1 MIDTLRE
8 NVDISELSNFKTRAI
23 TRYFFE
29 ISCQNDV
36 NKLWDIFDFIK
47 EKNIDHLFIWW
58 GTNLLFAFEKF
69 NGLIIKNSLRWWDY
83 NKETQILESYSSS
96 VISNIAQE
104 LEDHHEQNLWHRF
117 IWLPG
122 SIWGAVFWN
131 AWCFGLEIEN
141 NFINAEVFDLEN
153 WIIKLLSKNEMD
165 FSYRNSILKT
175 TWQYFLIKAYFDLS
189 KKVEKYASNVDNIYF
204 REHKQPKWNTCGS
217 FFKNP
222 SREYTAGRL
231 IEESWLKWY
240 KIWGAFFSELHA
252 NFLMSDDTASYKD
265 LLSLIEYAQ
274 KIVKDK
280 YNIILEPEVRIIRNK

>member
-36 NKLWDIFDFIK
+36 NKLGDIFDFIK
-47 EKNIDHLFIWW
+47 EKNIDHLFIGG

-69 NGLIIKNSLRWWDY
+69 NGLIIKNSLRGWDY

-117 IWLPG
+117 IGLPG
-122 SIWGAVFWN
+122 SIGGAVFGN
-131 AWCFGLEIEN
+131 AGCFGLEIEN

-153 WIIKLLSKNEMD
+153 GIIKLLSKNEMD

-175 TWQYFLIKAYFDLS
+175 TGQYFLIKAYFDLS

-204 REHKQPKWNTCGS
+204 REHKQPKGNTCGS

-231 IEESWLKWY
+231 IEESGLKGY
-240 KIWGAFFSELHA
+240 KIGGAFFSELHA